1 MFAPLSSAMSSF
13 WTVNTKTCIDVQA
26 TASSTIPHARH
37 RSNSSLGNH
46 LDLVNRMASRYGS
59 MGYNSDSDSYEHKV
73 DKPTTPGVTI
83 DTVTPL
89 TLDTTIKPGRT
100 CTIRPRRKS
109 AVDEMEV
116 LKMEREAL
124 EKAFDQCIDPDE
136 NGDVDIDE
144 WFLGIQ
150 KLNVQLTETQQRE
163 VYKFMDKDQSGFI
176 EKNDFVMFVTARF
189 DTEEL
194 QNLQLPLLQAVRVQ
208 NLHDRTH
215 SNLIC
220 PTLSQDW
227 TDYDMEL
234 LQHEMASAM
243 TGMVS
248 SMKNQLTEE
257 QEFKATME
265 RRLEEDPS
273 RLEAS
278 NAANWT
284 QYEVVS
290 WIEQIGMERYARY
303 FAQEN
308 VDGPMLLED
317 MTQDMLESNLGM
329 RSIHAK
335 KMMREIY
342 GLKQAIRGV
351 MGVVLDESE
360 FVCTHHIDDIE
371 TKILQLQ
378 IAEELDKTRREMDE
392 LKRFYENEM
401 MKRKIVLPQPPQL
414 PLDHSRCDSMLGIP
428 IDHKTDEETSA
439 SDWSDDD
446 EDLFGMT
453 QAHLTQVAATKNG
466 ATPEQMNRFIL
477 DLRVQNT
484 SQFCAMDGDSIM
496 KWTNEEVAYWILS
509 VGFEQYAFAFYAL
522 PIDGDML
529 IRDMN
534 KESIIEDL
542 GVMKIHSA
550 RILRHIDQLRMLVNE
565 GFDEEVMDG
574 VHCNPDVKR
583 PTMKTIE
590 SLRNTIETLQNE
602 REQIMQELEKKKND
616 EDGEESGY
624 FTKKIQ
630 DLETERNELKENNEE
645 IQTLNSSLHEANG
658 SNDELR
664 KEIRCMQ
671 KEMSRPKEIEGA
683 KKHKKYEEF
692 EALFKEERSK
702 VQQLRKERQI
712 TAKRTNYVMWR
723 NRTTIR
729 CLIGMMILR
738 FIIKWMMRK
747 RYR

>member
-59 MGYNSDSDSYEHKV
+59 MGYNSDSDSYEHK

-257 QEFKATME
+257 QEFKQTME
-265 RRLEEDPS
+265 KRLEEDPT
-273 RLEAS
+273 RLEAT
-278 NAANWT
+278 NAAQWT
-284 QYEVVS
+284 HYEVAS
-290 WIEQIGMERYARY
+290 WIEQMGMERYARY

-317 MTQDMLESNLGM
+317 MSHDMLETNLGV
-329 RSIHAK
+329 RAIHAK
-335 KMMREIY
+335 KIMREIY
-342 GLKQAIRGV
+342 ALKKAVRGV
-351 MGVVLDESE
+351 TGILLDESE
-360 FVCTHHIDDIE
+360 FVCTHHIDDLE
-371 TKILQLQ
+371 TKIAQLQ
-378 IAEELDKTRREMDE
+378 IKEELEKTKRQKDQ
-392 LKRFYENEM
+392 LKKFYENEM
-401 MKRKIVLPQPPQL
+401 MKLNQTIIELKSGGKKGKKKNKKKIKEEQKKIVLPQPPTEDVMAM
-414 PLDHSRCDSMLGIP
+414 DHSRMDSLMGIP
-428 IDHKTDEETSA
+428 MAPMEDKTVSYDAEEEQEEEEEIKEEEEEEEA
-439 SDWSDDD
+439 QPPKEEEEEEEDD
-446 EDLFGMT
+446 EDESESESESEDEDEGRHLFGMT
-453 QAHLTQVAATKNG
+453 QAHLTQVRQRKNG
-466 ATPEQMNRFIL
+466 ATPKQMNRFIR
-477 DLRVQNT
+477 DLRKKQAST
-484 SQFCAMDGDSIM
+484 DRFCIIDVDTIM
-496 KWTNEEVAYWILS
+496 EWKHDEVAYWILS

-602 REQIMQELEKKKND
+602 R
-616 EDGEESGY
+616 
-624 FTKKIQ
+624 
-630 DLETERNELKENNEE
+630 
-645 IQTLNSSLHEANG
+645 
-658 SNDELR
+658 
-664 KEIRCMQ
+664 
-671 KEMSRPKEIEGA
+671 
-683 KKHKKYEEF
+683 
-692 EALFKEERSK
+692 
-702 VQQLRKERQI
+702 
-712 TAKRTNYVMWR
+712 
-723 NRTTIR
+723 
-729 CLIGMMILR
+729 
-738 FIIKWMMRK
+738 
-747 RYR
+747 